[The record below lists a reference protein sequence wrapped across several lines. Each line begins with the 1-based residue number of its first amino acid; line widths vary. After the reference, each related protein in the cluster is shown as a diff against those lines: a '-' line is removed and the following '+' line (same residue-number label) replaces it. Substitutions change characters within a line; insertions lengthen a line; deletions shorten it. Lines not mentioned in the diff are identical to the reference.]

1 MTILSTKSGIVT
13 AARPGQDL
21 PDPIC
26 IAQKKKGEF
35 TMSTQ
40 VLYRDDKEALIER
53 YNETT
58 TIQEYVM
65 GIAEGRD
72 DISVVA
78 IMRHLPKFPK
88 ELTSLEY
95 TVFMDRYFKHYSI
108 NEIVTLER
116 ISTFLEVEKA
126 LKRIDQ
132 KFKKWIQTL

>member
-1 MTILSTKSGIVT
+1 
-13 AARPGQDL
+13 
-21 PDPIC
+21 
-26 IAQKKKGEF
+26 
-35 TMSTQ
+35 MSTQ

-88 ELTSLEY
+88 KLTSLEY

>member
-1 MTILSTKSGIVT
+1 
-13 AARPGQDL
+13 
-21 PDPIC
+21 
-26 IAQKKKGEF
+26 
-35 TMSTQ
+35 MSTQ

-72 DISVVA
+72 DISGVA
-78 IMRHLPKFPK
+78 IMRHLTKFPN

-108 NEIVTLER
+108 NEIVTLEQ

>member
-1 MTILSTKSGIVT
+1 
-13 AARPGQDL
+13 
-21 PDPIC
+21 
-26 IAQKKKGEF
+26 
-35 TMSTQ
+35 MSTQ

-58 TIQEYVM
+58 TIQDYVM

-108 NEIVTLER
+108 NEIVTKER
-116 ISTFLEVEKA
+116 IPSFLEVERA
-126 LKRIDQ
+126 LKRVDK
-132 KFKKWIQTL
+132 KFKYWIRTL

>member
-1 MTILSTKSGIVT
+1 
-13 AARPGQDL
+13 
-21 PDPIC
+21 
-26 IAQKKKGEF
+26 
-35 TMSTQ
+35 MSTQ

-65 GIAEGRD
+65 EIAEGRD

-108 NEIVTLER
+108 NEIVTKER
-116 ISTFLEVEKA
+116 IPSFLEVERA
-126 LKRIDQ
+126 LKRVDK
-132 KFKKWIQTL
+132 KFKYWIRTL

>member
-1 MTILSTKSGIVT
+1 
-13 AARPGQDL
+13 
-21 PDPIC
+21 
-26 IAQKKKGEF
+26 
-35 TMSTQ
+35 MSTQ
-40 VLYRDDKEALIER
+40 VLYRDDKEALVER

-108 NEIVTLER
+108 NEIVTKER
-116 ISTFLEVEKA
+116 IPSFLEVERA
-126 LKRIDQ
+126 LKRVDK
-132 KFKKWIQTL
+132 KFKYWIRTL

>member
-1 MTILSTKSGIVT
+1 
-13 AARPGQDL
+13 
-21 PDPIC
+21 
-26 IAQKKKGEF
+26 
-35 TMSTQ
+35 MSTQ

-72 DISVVA
+72 DISVVS

-108 NEIVTLER
+108 NEIVALER

>member
-1 MTILSTKSGIVT
+1 
-13 AARPGQDL
+13 
-21 PDPIC
+21 
-26 IAQKKKGEF
+26 
-35 TMSTQ
+35 MSTQ

-108 NEIVTLER
+108 NEIVTKER
-116 ISTFLEVEKA
+116 IPSFLEVERV
-126 LKRIDQ
+126 LKRVDK
-132 KFKKWIQTL
+132 KFKYWIRTL

>member
-1 MTILSTKSGIVT
+1 
-13 AARPGQDL
+13 
-21 PDPIC
+21 
-26 IAQKKKGEF
+26 
-35 TMSTQ
+35 MSTQ

-65 GIAEGRD
+65 GVAEGRD

-108 NEIVTLER
+108 NEIVTKER
-116 ISTFLEVEKA
+116 IPSFLEVERV
-126 LKRIDQ
+126 LKRVDK
-132 KFKKWIQTL
+132 KFKYWIRTL

>member
-1 MTILSTKSGIVT
+1 
-13 AARPGQDL
+13 
-21 PDPIC
+21 
-26 IAQKKKGEF
+26 
-35 TMSTQ
+35 MSTQ

-108 NEIVTLER
+108 NEIVTKEG
-116 ISTFLEVEKA
+116 IPSFLEVERA
-126 LKRIDQ
+126 LKRVDK
-132 KFKKWIQTL
+132 KFKYWIRTL

>member
-1 MTILSTKSGIVT
+1 
-13 AARPGQDL
+13 
-21 PDPIC
+21 
-26 IAQKKKGEF
+26 
-35 TMSTQ
+35 MSAQ

-108 NEIVTLER
+108 NEIVTKER
-116 ISTFLEVEKA
+116 IPSFLEVERA
-126 LKRIDQ
+126 LKRVDK
-132 KFKKWIQTL
+132 KFKYWIRTL